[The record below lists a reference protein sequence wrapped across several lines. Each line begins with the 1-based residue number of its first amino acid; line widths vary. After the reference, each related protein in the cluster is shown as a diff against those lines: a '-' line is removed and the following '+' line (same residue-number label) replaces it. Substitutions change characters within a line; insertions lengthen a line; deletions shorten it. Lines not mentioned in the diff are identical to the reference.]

1 MAQPDVQRDDSVAG
15 VLMSADTSV
24 AATHTLAAARTA
36 TWYSFLLTGFYIYA
50 VNVQGNVVPF
60 LQAEFGLTYG
70 EVSWHA
76 SAIAA
81 GIILVGLF
89 GDRVARRLGR
99 RKTLWLG
106 VGGLAAGSI
115 LLTLAPAAWAS
126 IASCFMIGA
135 LGALLPAIL
144 PALLADLHGPRR
156 AEAYAGQ
163 AICAY
168 VFGLAAPLIAS
179 LCIWGGLGWRA
190 AVLLGAAAGISIALG
205 FRRTPIIEAP
215 PASATETHQT
225 RKGLPPAYWAYWV
238 LLIASCGLEFCI
250 LFWAPAYLERVVG
263 FSAAGAAAGAAG
275 FPLGMLLGRIA
286 LRTLVRRAPL
296 RRLLIAALACVF
308 AGFLIYWGVTWQPAA
323 ILGVFL
329 IGLGVAPLY
338 PLSTDFAIG
347 AAPLNRDVA
356 SMRLAIAF
364 GLSLLLAPIAL
375 GALADEVGLGRAHLA
390 LPAII
395 LVAYASFFIGG
406 VLERKAAAVAPA

>member
-1 MAQPDVQRDDSVAG
+1 MKSIPLSG
-15 VLMSADTSV
+15 
-24 AATHTLAAARTA
+24 ATTISRA

-50 VNVQGNVVPF
+50 INVQGNVVPF
-60 LQAEFGLTYG
+60 LQAEFALTYS

-106 VGGLAAGSI
+106 VGGLAGGSI
-115 LLTLAPAAWAS
+115 LLTLAPAYWAS
-126 IASCFMIGA
+126 MGSCFLIGA
-135 LGALLPAIL
+135 LGALVPALL

-168 VFGLAAPLIAS
+168 VFGLAAPLIAGV
-179 LCIWGGLGWRA
+179 CIWGGLGWRA

-215 PASATETHQT
+215 SDAQASHQT
-225 RKGLPPAYWAYWV
+225 GDLMTAQANGALPAAYWAYWV
-238 LLIASCGLEFCI
+238 LMVAGCGLEFSI

-263 FSAAGAAAGAAG
+263 FAPAIAAAAAAG

-286 LRTLVRRAPL
+286 LRFLVRRVAL
-296 RRLLIAALACVF
+296 RHLLVAALACVF
-308 AGFLIYWGVTWQPAA
+308 VGFVIYWGVGWEPAA

-338 PLSTDFAIG
+338 PLTTDFAVG
-347 AAPLNRDVA
+347 AAPLNRDRA

-364 GLSLLLAPIAL
+364 GLALLLAPIAL
-375 GALADEVGLGRAHLA
+375 GALADEAGLGPAHLA

-406 VLERKAAAVAPA
+406 VLERKAAAIAPANP